1 MADVAKTSTDTPC
14 PVRLHPGERV
24 ACGRPPCTGTNTGST
39 QHAARCKRA
48 RRDATGGCH
57 GPVRTPVARDMCG
70 QLTANPCQPTSRAP
84 TSCPPTP
91 FPQSP
96 FPQSPFPQSPFP
108 QSPFP
113 QSPFPFTLCRGG
125 MDESRTKN
133 FLAHDGTYHVGTY
146 HVANVHRRSLSW
158 LEPPRAR
165 SSWLIRGEFRILTVR
180 APAAADQPIVR
191 RHGRRP
197 KLEVVKD
204 MLRTKTSHPHL
215 PVAEARGFSGALR

>member
-1 MADVAKTSTDTPC
+1 MADVADISTDTPR
-14 PVRLHPGERV
+14 PARLHPGGERV
-24 ACGRPPCTGTNTGST
+24 ARGRPPCTGTNTGST

-57 GPVRTPVARDMCG
+57 EPVRTPVARDMCG
-70 QLTANPCQPTSRAP
+70 QLTANPCAPTSFAP

-96 FPQSPFPQSPFP
+96 C
-108 QSPFP
+108 
-113 QSPFPFTLCRGG
+113 PFTPCRGG
-125 MDESRTKN
+125 MGESSTKN

-146 HVANVHRRSLSW
+146 HVANVHRRSLTW
-158 LEPPRAR
+158 LQPARAR